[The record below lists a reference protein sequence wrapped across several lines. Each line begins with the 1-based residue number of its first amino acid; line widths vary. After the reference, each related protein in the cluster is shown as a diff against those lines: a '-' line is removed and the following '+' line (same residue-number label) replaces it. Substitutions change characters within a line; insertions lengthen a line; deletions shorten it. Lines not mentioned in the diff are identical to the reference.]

1 MAAISTIGTIFGG
14 TDAATIKGTVTAV
27 SLGGISTAE
36 IDVTALADTS
46 KGYLMGVLDGGTVE
60 VTVNVD
66 TTAAALTLPTAG
78 DSTPYAY
85 TLTFGTP
92 GASNACPRFT
102 FSAYI
107 QSVSVEAALDA
118 QVTATYTLRITGS
131 ITVASVTS

>member
-14 TDAATIKGTVTAV
+14 TDAATIKGAVTSV

-36 IDVTALADTS
+36 IDVTGIGDTS
-46 KGYLMGVLDGGTVE
+46 KSYVMGTLDGGTIE
-60 VTVNVD
+60 VGVNVD
-66 TTAAALTLPTAG
+66 TAAAALTLPTAG

-92 GASNACPRFT
+92 SVGNACPRFT

-107 QSVSVEAALDA
+107 QNVSVEAALDA
-118 QVTATYTLRITGS
+118 QVTATYTLRVSGS
-131 ITVASVTS
+131 ITVASATS